1 MRVRTIH
8 ESDNWLVLIDGSNAF
23 NPVRRT
29 AVLAGVVNFGPA
41 LTSLVAKCYGTRFAE
56 VFSGWTPG
64 KPGRSPFPAVSSGG
78 GAWGRL
84 SVPVMLRAV

>member
-1 MRVRTIH
+1 MLRVRTIH

-41 LTSLVAKCYGTRFAE
+41 LTSLVAKCYGTRFA
-56 VFSGWTPG
+56 
-64 KPGRSPFPAVSSGG
+64 
-78 GAWGRL
+78 
-84 SVPVMLRAV
+84 